1 MLFLHWGARRG
12 LFRLTTRA
20 DVELLRDAGR
30 GVTQLA
36 QGDLRSFWLSLDLTK
51 PESARDEL
59 LEFVPALVR
68 EYGDV
73 AATVA
78 AEWYEQV
85 RLEQVG
91 AYNATTVNVTNR
103 AQVQGSVRYAAGQ
116 LFTDDP
122 GKMLALVA
130 GGVQRYVLASQRG
143 TVARNVQQDPSKPRF
158 ARVPTGAKTCA
169 WCTLLASRGFV
180 YLNRQT
186 AGINDHY
193 HDDCNC
199 QAVAE
204 WDSSQSGIAGY
215 DPADLSAKYEDARAA
230 AAAQGVPLTD
240 RNIATQ
246 MRTLYPDAFTDSHTH

>member
-1 MLFLHWGARRG
+1 M
-12 LFRLTTRA
+12 TTRA

-30 GVTQLA
+30 GVTELA
-36 QGDLRSFWLSLDLTK
+36 RADLRAFWSTLDLTR
-51 PESARDEL
+51 PEAVRDEL
-59 LEFVPALVR
+59 IEFVPQLVR

-73 AATVA
+73 AATAA

-85 RLEQVG
+85 RFQQVG
-91 AYNATTVNVTNR
+91 PFNAATTNATNV
-103 AQVQGSVRYAAGQ
+103 AQVQGSVKYAAGR
-116 LFTDDP
+116 LFTDRPDD
-122 GKMLALVA
+122 MLAILA

-143 TVARNVQQDPSKPRF
+143 TVARNVQLDPSKPRF

-180 YLNRQT
+180 YLTKQT

-204 WDSSQSGIAGY
+204 WEADRHYITGY
-215 DPADLSAKYEDARAA
+215 DPDDLYAKYEDARAA
-230 AAAQGVPLTD
+230 ADAQGLPLTD
-240 RNIATQ
+240 RNIATKL
-246 MRTLYPDAFTDSHTH
+246 RDLYPDAFTDSHTH